1 MNKLI
6 KTILSVMA
14 AALLINGT
22 ALANGPWLPVEKIY
36 DYSDIA
42 KAVDRK

>member
-1 MNKLI
+1 MKKRI
-6 KTILSVMA
+6 KTMLLVVA

-22 ALANGPWLPVEKIY
+22 AMANGPWLPVEKIH

-42 KAVDRK
+42 KKVGRK